1 MKGLFKD
8 EDEALKFIACLV
20 GVGDIDQEQWDL
32 ALEMFEQTRHIDISH
47 LTEKDYE

>member
-8 EDEALKFIACLV
+8 EDEVLKFVACLV
-20 GVGDIDQEQWDL
+20 GVADISNDQWEL